1 MSLYIDTNFYLEVQ
15 MLGFSPQLGPDI
27 SIELKQRGKDWHF
40 LDNAYINNHHCRQ

>member
-15 MLGFSPQLGPDI
+15 MLSFSSQLGPGV

-40 LDNAYINNHHCRQ
+40 LDNAYITSCHCRQ